1 MAAYRKQLQRR
12 DFASRADR
20 AELAGWCMTLLN
32 AALETASLLPFISKA
47 YASGP

>member
-12 DFASRADR
+12 DFANCADR
-20 AELAGWCMTLLN
+20 AELAGWRMTRLN
-32 AALETASLLPFISKA
+32 AVLETASLLPFTNKA

>member
-1 MAAYRKQLQRR
+1 MAAYRKQWQRR
-12 DFASRADR
+12 DFADR
-20 AELAGWCMTLLN
+20 AELAGWRMTLLN